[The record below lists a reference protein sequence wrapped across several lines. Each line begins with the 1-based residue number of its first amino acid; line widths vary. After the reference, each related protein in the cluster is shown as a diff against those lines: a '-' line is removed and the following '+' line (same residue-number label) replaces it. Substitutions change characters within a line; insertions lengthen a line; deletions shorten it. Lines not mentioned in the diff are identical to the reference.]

1 MEQRQLTLN
10 NKGKFKLENRHVQGG
25 VIVHHRS
32 TKVMNVPAIRQ
43 GVFSTLAEQKV
54 LAKEQK
60 EQMQKNQQIKGLL
73 RNAMREKH
81 D

>member
-1 MEQRQLTLN
+1 
-10 NKGKFKLENRHVQGG
+10 
-25 VIVHHRS
+25 
-32 TKVMNVPAIRQ
+32 MNVPAIRQ

-60 EQMQKNQQIKGLL
+60 EQMQKNQQIRGLL